1 MPTTAKVLHWLASY
15 PKSGNT
21 WMRLLLANYMSADDK
36 PVSINFIRGIAAARR
51 PRFDLFT
58 GLSSRDCTDY
68 EADRL
73 RPAVY
78 RLWAGCDLPRHVT
91 AGMKTHDACRDAF
104 GGEPLFPEDV
114 TAGAVYLVRDPLD
127 VIVSWSFFFGYGD
140 DFSRA
145 IADLA
150 DPSQSLGG
158 GTALRQWLHT
168 WSEHVESWLAAPF
181 PVLVVRYED
190 LTADTVG
197 NLRRVVRFLGL
208 DNPPDEERLRQ
219 AVAFSSFRRL
229 KAEEATD
236 GFREAP
242 PSDCGPF
249 FRSGRVG
256 AGRKLLSEAQIE
268 AVVAAHGD
276 TMAKFGYPSSGSS
289 LGAV

>member
-21 WMRLLLANYMSADDK
+21 WMRLLLANYLSADDR
-36 PVSINFIRGIAAARR
+36 PVSINFIRGAGAD
-51 PRFDLFT
+51 PRQMFDLLT
-58 GLSSRDCTDY
+58 GLSSRDCTDC

-78 RLWAGCDLPRHVT
+78 RLWASCELPRRVT
-91 AGMKTHDACRDAF
+91 AGIKTHDACRDTS

-150 DPSQSLGG
+150 NPSWSVGG
-158 GTALRQWLHT
+158 AKALRQWLRT

-197 NLRRVVRFLGL
+197 SLRRVVRFLGL
-208 DNPPDEERLRQ
+208 DDPPDEERVRQ

-229 KAEEATD
+229 RAEEATD
-236 GFREAP
+236 GFQEAP
-242 PSDCGPF
+242 PWDCGAF

-256 AGRKLLSEAQIE
+256 TGRKLLSEAQIE
-268 AVVAAHGD
+268 AVVATHGD
-276 TMAKFGYPSSGSS
+276 TMARFGYP
-289 LGAV
+289 LETT